1 MNFGY
6 GELRQLLYGGGDTR
20 EPLPDTMRLLDEI
33 ATDFIQGLSFEA
45 ARVAHYAGRQ
55 KIKYED
61 FEFALRRNPLF
72 LGKVREMFE
81 MSKEVKDA
89 RKMPGIGEGN
99 LGKADVN
106 ELAKFGEDTEG
117 DPGGSGGAGGT
128 GGTGGRAG
136 TAGAAGEGE
145 GAGGVDGRSSVTGVS
160 QKRKYNK
167 TGESKKKKKARL
179 EEEAAAASAAAEAAA
194 AAALV
199 GGGDGAGGDGEAH
212 AEADA
217 DADAEADADADG
229 DIDEGL
235 FGDGDL
241 YDDGDGGHGLGG
253 VDGSPAERRDSMAQ
267 MSGVGDDGDDLADLD
282 GELDAELR

>member
-1 MNFGY
+1 MEPRARAGKNVGKMNFGY
-6 GELRQLLYGGGDTR
+6 GELRQLLYGCGDVR

-106 ELAKFGEDTEG
+106 ELAKLGGIGEDATREAGVRGATDG
-117 DPGGSGGAGGT
+117 DGGGA
-128 GGTGGRAG
+128 
-136 TAGAAGEGE
+136 
-145 GAGGVDGRSSVTGVS
+145 DGQGSTVAVP

-167 TGESKKKKKARL
+167 TGESKKKKKANV
-179 EEEAAAASAAAEAAA
+179 APASA
-194 AAALV
+194 V
-199 GGGDGAGGDGEAH
+199 G
-212 AEADA
+212 AD
-217 DADAEADADADG
+217 E
-229 DIDEGL
+229 
-235 FGDGDL
+235 
-241 YDDGDGGHGLGG
+241 
-253 VDGSPAERRDSMAQ
+253 
-267 MSGVGDDGDDLADLD
+267 GDDLADLD
-282 GELDAELR
+282 DDIDAELR